1 MKTSQLHTY
10 KNNYKLRE
18 HQKKLLN
25 ILIKKYK
32 KNFNGTVLDIGCAQ
46 GTFLQHFKKNFPNSE
61 AFGVDTSK
69 ELIAKSQKIN
79 INKSAFH
86 TKEINTNQITFF
98 TKNFLILNEKYD
110 LVFALGVLGYY
121 DDQLKTINKMI
132 SLTKKKGK
140 LFIFSHFNTMN
151 IDTRVR
157 FRNNFNSNKWERGL
171 NSFSLPTIK
180 KYLTLKNL
188 KFKFIKFDI
197 PIKLKP
203 QKNPIISYTI
213 ETKSNQRICLSGSN
227 LRLDYYHLIIE
238 RK

>member
-1 MKTSQLHTY
+1 MRTSQLHTY

-18 HQKKLLN
+18 HQKKVLG
-25 ILIKKYK
+25 ILV
-32 KNFNGTVLDIGCAQ
+32 KNYQKTFNGTVLDIGCAQ
-46 GTFLQHFKKNFPNSE
+46 GTFLQHFKKKFPDSE
-61 AFGVDTSK
+61 VSGVDTSK
-69 ELIAKSQKIN
+69 ELIAKSKKIK
-79 INKSAFH
+79 INKSTFY
-86 TKEINTNQITFF
+86 TKD
-98 TKNFLILNEKYD
+98 FLNINEKYD

>member
-25 ILIKKYK
+25 ILIKKYQ

-46 GTFLQHFKKNFPNSE
+46 GIFLKHFKKNFPNSE
-61 AFGVDTSK
+61 VFGVDTSK
-69 ELIAKSQKIN
+69 ELIAKSKKIN
-79 INKSAFH
+79 INNSTFY
-86 TKEINTNQITFF
+86 TKDFF
-98 TKNFLILNEKYD
+98 NINEKYD
-110 LVFALGVLGYY
+110 LVFASGVLGYY
-121 DDQLKTINKMI
+121 DDQLNTINKII
-132 SLTKKKGK
+132 SLTKRKGK
-140 LFIFSHFNTMN
+140 IFIFSHFNTFN
-151 IDTRVR
+151 IDTRIR

-171 NSFSLPTIK
+171 NSFSIHTIK
-180 KYLTLKNL
+180 KYLTSKNL
-188 KFKFIKFDI
+188 KFTFVKFDV

-213 ETKSNQRICLSGSN
+213 DTKLNDKITLSGSN
-227 LRLDYYHLIIE
+227 LRLEYYYLIIE

>member
-61 AFGVDTSK
+61 VFGVDTSK
-69 ELIAKSQKIN
+69 ELIAKSKKIN
-79 INKSAFH
+79 INKSTFY
-86 TKEINTNQITFF
+86 TKD
-98 TKNFLILNEKYD
+98 FLILNEKYD
-110 LVFALGVLGYY
+110 LVFASGVLGYY
-121 DDQLKTINKMI
+121 DDQLKTINKML
-132 SLTKKKGK
+132 SLTKKTGT
-140 LFIFSHFNTMN
+140 LFIFSHFNTRN
-151 IDTRVR
+151 IDTRIR

-171 NSFSLPTIK
+171 NSFSIHTIK
-180 KYLTLKNL
+180 KHLTSKNL
-188 KFKFIKFDI
+188 KFKFLKFDV

-213 ETKSNQRICLSGSN
+213 ETKSNNKICLSGSN
-227 LRLDYYHLIIE
+227 LRLEYYYLIIE